1 MEKIRANSPIEIFC
15 GPLSDSMLEWL
26 VEVELPVLTP
36 SFTTTEPTYWGATPR
51 VAKVWA
57 NMKSL
62 LCDIHESHCLHQAF
76 NRRIVAAPKG
86 LPNRSWFNFPNPFIT
101 KQERGNERDK
111 RRQKKTKKKS
121 LSFLQYWRSMNQVS
135 VFFWQFFASMPF
147 FSSSFCTLRRKLPQ
161 GNTRKATEVG
171 KRNKTQSFCLT
182 PLEYH
187 Y

>member
-1 MEKIRANSPIEIFC
+1 
-15 GPLSDSMLEWL
+15 MLEWL

-111 RRQKKTKKKS
+111 RRQKKIINKSFSSHTKMKFS
-121 LSFLQYWRSMNQVS
+121 YSIDEVWIRSQ
-135 VFFWQFFASMPF
+135 FFWQFFASMPF

>member
-1 MEKIRANSPIEIFC
+1 MKVCWKFIWVEKIRAKSPIEIFS
-15 GPLSDSMLEWL
+15 GPFSDSMLEWL

-111 RRQKKTKKKS
+111 RRQKKIIKKNLLVPIQKWNFLTVLTKYES
-121 LSFLQYWRSMNQVS
+121 GLSFFL
-135 VFFWQFFASMPF
+135 AI
-147 FSSSFCTLRRKLPQ
+147 
-161 GNTRKATEVG
+161 
-171 KRNKTQSFCLT
+171 FCLNAF
-182 PLEYH
+182 LFLLFLYS
-187 Y
+187 

>member
-1 MEKIRANSPIEIFC
+1 MEKIRANSPIEIFS

-135 VFFWQFFASMPF
+135 VFFGNF
-147 FSSSFCTLRRKLPQ
+147 LPQ
-161 GNTRKATEVG
+161 CLSFPPLFVLLEGNYPREILGRQLKLEKGTKRKVFVW
-171 KRNKTQSFCLT
+171 RL
-182 PLEYH
+182 
-187 Y
+187 